1 MYDIII
7 IGGGP
12 AGLTAGLYAG
22 RSKLKTLII
31 EKAVAGGQISGTA
44 FVENYPGSIP
54 EATGMG
60 LSERMLEQA
69 EEFCDIKY
77 EDVKEVELEGKV
89 KKVVTD
95 GGEYEAKVIII
106 SSGATHR
113 KLDVPG
119 EDEFANRGVSYCAT
133 CDGPFYTGLDIYVV
147 GGGDSAL
154 EEASYLTRF
163 GRSVTIIHRRDS
175 LRASK
180 NLQEKAFNNEKIK
193 FIWDSEVVKIEG
205 ENIVESISLKNTK
218 TGEITEIKSEEP
230 FGIFVFI
237 GLVPTT
243 GLFESQLL
251 LEDGYILTDEEMK
264 TSIKGVYAAGDVRKK
279 KVRQVAT
286 AVGDGC
292 IAAISAEKYLNELDG
307 TLYEGFKK

>member
-113 KLDVPG
+113 KLEIPG

-163 GRSVTIIHRRDS
+163 GRSVTIIHRRDEF
-175 LRASK
+175 RASGVVVDNIKK
-180 NLQEKAFNNEKIK
+180 NDKIK
-193 FIWDSEVVKIEG
+193 LELDSVVKEIKGNKESEVLVV
-205 ENIVESISLKNTK
+205 ENVK
-218 TGEITEIKSEEP
+218 TGEIKELKSDDNSPIGVFIFIGYIPQTEI
-230 FGIFVFI
+230 
-237 GLVPTT
+237 
-243 GLFESQLL
+243 FEGKI
-251 LEDGYILTDEEMK
+251 EMNHGYILTDEDMK
-264 TSIKGVYAAGDVRKK
+264 TNVEGVFAIGDTREK
-279 KVRQVAT
+279 KVRQMVT
-286 AVGDGC
+286 AAGDGC
-292 IAAISAEKYLNELDG
+292 IAAVLANRYL
-307 TLYEGFKK
+307 EGVNW

>member
-44 FVENYPGSIP
+44 FVENYPGSID

-69 EEFCDIKY
+69 EEFCEIKY
-77 EDVKEVELEGKV
+77 EDVKEVELDGKV
-89 KKVVTD
+89 KKIKTD
-95 GGEYEAKVIII
+95 GGEYEAKVVII

-119 EDEFANRGVSYCAT
+119 EKEFANRGVSYCAT

-154 EEASYLTRF
+154 EEATYLTKF
-163 GRSVTIIHRRDS
+163 GKSVTIIHRRDEF
-175 LRASK
+175 RASGVVVD
-180 NLQEKAFNNEKIK
+180 KIK
-193 FIWDSEVVKIEG
+193 ENPKIKLELDAVVKEIKGDKEAESLIIE
-205 ENIVESISLKNTK
+205 NTK
-218 TGEITEIKSEEP
+218 TGEKKELKSDDNSPIGVFIFIGYVPQTEI
-230 FGIFVFI
+230 
-237 GLVPTT
+237 
-243 GLFESQLL
+243 FEGKI
-251 LEDGYILTDEEMK
+251 EMNHGYILTDEDMK
-264 TSIKGVYAAGDVRKK
+264 TNIEGVFAVGDTREK
-279 KVRQVAT
+279 KVRQMVT
-286 AVGDGC
+286 AAGDGC
-292 IAAISAEKYLNELDG
+292 IAAVLANRYL
-307 TLYEGFKK
+307 EGSNW

>member
-163 GRSVTIIHRRDS
+163 GRSVTIIHRRDEF
-175 LRASK
+175 RASGVVVDNIKK
-180 NLQEKAFNNEKIK
+180 NDKIK
-193 FIWDSEVVKIEG
+193 LELDSVVKEIKGSKESEVLVV
-205 ENIVESISLKNTK
+205 ENVK
-218 TGEITEIKSEEP
+218 TGEIKELKSDDNSPIGVFIFIGYIPQTEI
-230 FGIFVFI
+230 
-237 GLVPTT
+237 
-243 GLFESQLL
+243 FEGKI
-251 LEDGYILTDEEMK
+251 EMNNGYILTDGDMK
-264 TSIKGVYAAGDVRKK
+264 TNVEGVFAIGDTREK
-279 KVRQVAT
+279 KVRQMVT
-286 AVGDGC
+286 AAGDGC
-292 IAAISAEKYLNELDG
+292 IAAVLANRYL
-307 TLYEGFKK
+307 EGVNW

>member
-163 GRSVTIIHRRDS
+163 GRSVTIIHRRDEF
-175 LRASK
+175 RASDVVVDNIKK
-180 NLQEKAFNNEKIK
+180 NDKIK
-193 FIWDSEVVKIEG
+193 LELDSVVKEIKGSKESEVLVV
-205 ENIVESISLKNTK
+205 ENVK
-218 TGEITEIKSEEP
+218 TGEIKELKSDDNSPIGVFIFIGYIPQTEI
-230 FGIFVFI
+230 
-237 GLVPTT
+237 
-243 GLFESQLL
+243 FEDKI
-251 LEDGYILTDEEMK
+251 EMNHGYILTDEDMK
-264 TSIKGVYAAGDVRKK
+264 TNVEGVFAIGDTREK
-279 KVRQVAT
+279 KVRQMVT
-286 AVGDGC
+286 AAGDGC
-292 IAAISAEKYLNELDG
+292 IAAVLANRYL
-307 TLYEGFKK
+307 EGVNW

>member
-163 GRSVTIIHRRDS
+163 GRSVTIIHRRDEF
-175 LRASK
+175 RASGVVVDNIKK
-180 NLQEKAFNNEKIK
+180 NDKIK
-193 FIWDSEVVKIEG
+193 LELDSVVKEIKGSKESEVLVV
-205 ENIVESISLKNTK
+205 ENVK
-218 TGEITEIKSEEP
+218 TGEIKELKSDDNSPIGVFIFIGYIPQTEI
-230 FGIFVFI
+230 
-237 GLVPTT
+237 
-243 GLFESQLL
+243 FEGKI
-251 LEDGYILTDEEMK
+251 EMNNGYILTDEDMK
-264 TSIKGVYAAGDVRKK
+264 TNVEGVFAIGDTREK
-279 KVRQVAT
+279 KVRQMVT
-286 AVGDGC
+286 AAGDGC
-292 IAAISAEKYLNELDG
+292 IAAVLANRYL
-307 TLYEGFKK
+307 EGVNW

>member
-44 FVENYPGSIP
+44 FVENYPGSID

-89 KKVVTD
+89 KKIKTD
-95 GGEYEAKVIII
+95 GGEYEAKVVII

-119 EDEFANRGVSYCAT
+119 EKEFANKGVSYCAT
-133 CDGPFYTGLDIYVV
+133 CDGPFYTGLDIFVV

-154 EEASYLTRF
+154 EEATYLTKF
-163 GRSVTIIHRRDS
+163 GKSVTIIHRRDEF
-175 LRASK
+175 RASGVVVD
-180 NLQEKAFNNEKIK
+180 KIK
-193 FIWDSEVVKIEG
+193 ENPKIKLELDAVVKEIKGDKEAESLIIE
-205 ENIVESISLKNTK
+205 NTK
-218 TGEITEIKSEEP
+218 TGETKELKSGDNSPIGVFIFIGYIPQTEI
-230 FGIFVFI
+230 
-237 GLVPTT
+237 
-243 GLFESQLL
+243 FEGKIKMNH
-251 LEDGYILTDEEMK
+251 GYILTDEDMK
-264 TSIKGVYAAGDVRKK
+264 TNIEGVFAVGDTREK
-279 KVRQVAT
+279 KVRQMVT
-286 AVGDGC
+286 AAGDGC
-292 IAAISAEKYLNELDG
+292 IAAVLANRYL
-307 TLYEGFKK
+307 EGSNW

>member
-77 EDVKEVELEGKV
+77 EDVKKVELEGKV
-89 KKVVTD
+89 KKIVTD
-95 GGEYEAKVIII
+95 EGEYEAKVVII
-106 SSGATHR
+106 SSGASHR
-113 KLDVPG
+113 KLEVPG

-163 GRSVTIIHRRDS
+163 GRSVTIIHRRDEF
-175 LRASK
+175 RASGVVVDNIK
-180 NLQEKAFNNEKIK
+180 NNDKIK
-193 FIWDSEVVKIEG
+193 LELDTIVKEIKGDKESEVLVV
-205 ENIVESISLKNTK
+205 ENVK
-218 TGEITEIKSEEP
+218 TGEIKELKSEDNSPIGVFIFIGYIPQTEI
-230 FGIFVFI
+230 
-237 GLVPTT
+237 
-243 GLFESQLL
+243 FEGQI
-251 LEDGYILTDEEMK
+251 EMNNGYILTDEDMK
-264 TSIKGVYAAGDVRKK
+264 TNVEGVFAIGDTREK
-279 KVRQVAT
+279 KVRQMVT
-286 AVGDGC
+286 AAGDGC
-292 IAAISAEKYLNELDG
+292 IAAVLANRYL
-307 TLYEGFKK
+307 EGVNW

>member
-95 GGEYEAKVIII
+95 SGEYEAKVIII

-163 GRSVTIIHRRDS
+163 GRSVTIIHRRDEF
-175 LRASK
+175 RASGVVVDNVKK
-180 NLQEKAFNNEKIK
+180 NDKIK
-193 FIWDSEVVKIEG
+193 LELDSVVKEIKGNKESEVLVV
-205 ENIVESISLKNTK
+205 ENVK
-218 TGEITEIKSEEP
+218 TGEIKELKSDDNSPIGVFIFIGYIPQTEI
-230 FGIFVFI
+230 
-237 GLVPTT
+237 
-243 GLFESQLL
+243 FEGKI
-251 LEDGYILTDEEMK
+251 EMNHGYILTDEDMK
-264 TSIKGVYAAGDVRKK
+264 TNVEGVFAIGDTREK
-279 KVRQVAT
+279 KVRQMVT
-286 AVGDGC
+286 AAGDGC
-292 IAAISAEKYLNELDG
+292 IAAVLANRYL
-307 TLYEGFKK
+307 EGVNW

>member
-44 FVENYPGSIP
+44 FVENYPGSID

-77 EDVKEVELEGKV
+77 EDVKEVDLDGKV
-89 KKVVTD
+89 KKIKTD
-95 GGEYEAKVIII
+95 GGGYEAKVVII

-119 EDEFANRGVSYCAT
+119 EKEFANKGVSYCAT
-133 CDGPFYTGLDIYVV
+133 CDGPFFTGLDIYVV

-154 EEASYLTRF
+154 EEATYLTKF
-163 GRSVTIIHRRDS
+163 GKSVTIIHRRDEF
-175 LRASK
+175 RASGVVVD
-180 NLQEKAFNNEKIK
+180 KIK
-193 FIWDSEVVKIEG
+193 ENPKIKLELDAVVKEIKGDKEAETLIIE
-205 ENIVESISLKNTK
+205 NTK
-218 TGEITEIKSEEP
+218 TGEIKELKSDDNSPIGVFIFIGYIPQTEI
-230 FGIFVFI
+230 
-237 GLVPTT
+237 
-243 GLFESQLL
+243 FEGKI
-251 LEDGYILTDEEMK
+251 EMNHGYILTDEDMK
-264 TSIKGVYAAGDVRKK
+264 TNIEGVFAVGDTREK
-279 KVRQVAT
+279 KVRQMVT
-286 AVGDGC
+286 AAGDGC
-292 IAAISAEKYLNELDG
+292 IAAVLANRYL
-307 TLYEGFKK
+307 EGSNW

>member
-69 EEFCDIKY
+69 EEFCEIRY
-77 EDVKEVELEGKV
+77 EDVKEVELEGKI

-95 GGEYEAKVIII
+95 GGNYEAKVIII

-119 EDEFANRGVSYCAT
+119 EKEFANRGVSYCAT
-133 CDGPFYTGLDIYVV
+133 CDGPFYTGLDIFVV

-163 GRSVTIIHRRDS
+163 GKSVTIIHRRDEF
-175 LRASK
+175 RASGVVVDNIK
-180 NLQEKAFNNEKIK
+180 NNKKIK
-193 FIWDSEVVKIEG
+193 LELNSVVKEIKGDRESQVL
-205 ENIVESISLKNTK
+205 IVENVK
-218 TGEITEIKSEEP
+218 TGEIKELKSDDNSPIGVFIFIGYIPQTEI
-230 FGIFVFI
+230 
-237 GLVPTT
+237 
-243 GLFESQLL
+243 FEGKL
-251 LEDGYILTDEEMK
+251 DMAKGYILTDEDMK
-264 TSIKGVYAAGDVRKK
+264 TNIEGVFAIGDTREK
-279 KVRQVAT
+279 KVRQMVT
-286 AVGDGC
+286 AAGDGC
-292 IAAISAEKYLNELDG
+292 IAAVLANRYL
-307 TLYEGFKK
+307 EGENW

>member
-44 FVENYPGSIP
+44 FVENYPGSID

-77 EDVKEVELEGKV
+77 EDVKEVELDGKV
-89 KKVVTD
+89 KKIKTD
-95 GGEYEAKVIII
+95 GGEYEAKVVII

-119 EDEFANRGVSYCAT
+119 EKEFANRGVSYCAT

-154 EEASYLTRF
+154 EEATYLTKF
-163 GRSVTIIHRRDS
+163 GKSVTIIHRRDEF
-175 LRASK
+175 RASGVVVD
-180 NLQEKAFNNEKIK
+180 KIK
-193 FIWDSEVVKIEG
+193 ENPKIKLELDSIVKEIKGTKESEVLVV
-205 ENIVESISLKNTK
+205 ENVK
-218 TGEITEIKSEEP
+218 TGEIKELKSDDNSPIGVFIFIGYIPQTEI
-230 FGIFVFI
+230 
-237 GLVPTT
+237 
-243 GLFESQLL
+243 FEGQI
-251 LEDGYILTDEEMK
+251 EMNHGYILTDEDMK
-264 TSIKGVYAAGDVRKK
+264 TNVEGVFAIGDTREK
-279 KVRQVAT
+279 KVRQMVT
-286 AVGDGC
+286 AAGDGC
-292 IAAISAEKYLNELDG
+292 IAAVLANRYL
-307 TLYEGFKK
+307 EGVNW